1 MEQIIKK
8 KSFKSIEEV
17 PVWIKAHALTL
28 EIYKI
33 TALFPKNEQFG
44 LISQLRRSMSSV
56 PANITEGFY
65 RNSTK
70 ELIQFLYNARGS
82 LGESIYHITLAKD
95 LDFIDSK
102 QSQELKE
109 SLDDIGK
116 QLNGWI
122 KSLKAKL
129 SK

>member
-1 MEQIIKK
+1 MENIIKK
-8 KSFKSIEEV
+8 KTYMYVEEV
-17 PVWIKAHALTL
+17 PVWLKAHEMTL
-28 EIYKI
+28 EVYKV
-33 TALFPKNEQFG
+33 TSAFPRSELYG
-44 LISQLRRSMSSV
+44 LVSQLRRSSSSV

-82 LGESIYHITLAKD
+82 LGESAYHIRLAKD
-95 LDFIDSK
+95 LKLIEVAKFQD
-102 QSQELKE
+102 LKDTF
-109 SLDDIGK
+109 DDIGK

-129 SK
+129 